1 LNGGGGGGLVGVPL
15 EISRIRPEFKVELP
29 GSFLPLL
36 PKAWRMTAAIGRL
49 TVISVDRRRV
59 YASVI
64 MSVNFYEALI

>member
-1 LNGGGGGGLVGVPL
+1 MGVHL

-49 TVISVDRRRV
+49 TVISGQ
-59 YASVI
+59 ASGLRLGDHV
-64 MSVNFYEALI
+64 SELL